1 MLNESWHIIRL
12 FSFSGHSAFRFHLAP
27 SAKREE
33 LRKMK
38 IEYTY
43 RFNNETITIEVT
55 EGDYD
60 ILIELDRIERNV
72 NQKET
77 RRHASLDAFNLD
89 GNLFPSEEDVE
100 AECIQNEE
108 YIALHKAINQLLPQQ
123 RELIKKVFF
132 ENRTIVS
139 IAREEGVGES
149 AIRDRL
155 SRIYKKLKKFSK

>member
-1 MLNESWHIIRL
+1 
-12 FSFSGHSAFRFHLAP
+12 
-27 SAKREE
+27 
-33 LRKMK
+33 MK
-38 IEYTY
+38 TQYTY
-43 RFNNETITIEVT
+43 YFNNETITIEVT

-60 ILIELDRIERNV
+60 ILIELDRLERNV

-89 GNLFPSEEDVE
+89 GNLFPADVDVE

-108 YIALHKAINQLLPQQ
+108 YQVLYKAIDQLLPQQ
-123 RELIKKVFF
+123 QELIKKVFF
-132 ENRTIVS
+132 EKRTIVS

-155 SRIYKKLKKFSK
+155 NRIYKKLKENLK